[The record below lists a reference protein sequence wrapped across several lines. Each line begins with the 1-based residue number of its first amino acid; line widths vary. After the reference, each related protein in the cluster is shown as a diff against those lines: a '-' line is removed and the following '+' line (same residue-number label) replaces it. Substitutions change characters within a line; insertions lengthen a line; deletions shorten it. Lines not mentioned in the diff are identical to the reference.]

1 MDNDNVYK
9 FMSDIDYKFLLD
21 RIYSN
26 TIGSEL
32 VSTKPMEDN
41 PSIFKHAKQEDL
53 PDSKIYVNDE
63 ALPLTIDEVDKMV
76 RWQINNGSK
85 QTYNELFAWFKP
97 IVKYLMKD
105 GSYEV
110 RFKGR
115 FGGIYNVNKNLTEN
129 KINRR
134 Q

>member
-1 MDNDNVYK
+1 MFINLCQILIINFFQIEYIV
-9 FMSDIDYKFLLD
+9 IQQEA
-21 RIYSN
+21 N
-26 TIGSEL
+26 QL
-32 VSTKPMEDN
+32 VLDN
-41 PSIFKHAKQEDL
+41 PSIFKHVKQEDL

-85 QTYNELFAWFKP
+85 QTYDELFAWFKP

-110 RFKGR
+110 RFKGW
-115 FGGIYNVNKNLTEN
+115 FGGIYNVNKDFTEI
-129 KINRR
+129 KLIGR

>member
-32 VSTKPMEDN
+32 VSTKPMGDN
-41 PSIFKHAKQEDL
+41 PSIFKHVKQEDL

-76 RWQINNGSK
+76 R
-85 QTYNELFAWFKP
+85 
-97 IVKYLMKD
+97 
-105 GSYEV
+105 
-110 RFKGR
+110 
-115 FGGIYNVNKNLTEN
+115 
-129 KINRR
+129 
-134 Q
+134 